1 MTTMKT
7 LMWAGASA
15 SLLAACSSGAAAET
29 ETDNTTAPATD
40 AAQPAGDVTYEDGVY
55 LGPRVENIKGGYQ
68 AQVTIENGVIT
79 AVDPVEAGT
88 SDPESVKV
96 NAFAVPTIVE
106 RVLEAQS
113 ADVEHVS
120 GSSFTSPAFIE
131 SIEGAL
137 NEAAA

>member
-1 MTTMKT
+1 MTAMKT
-7 LMWAGASA
+7 LVWAGASA
-15 SLLAACSSGAAAET
+15 SLLAACSTGAAADST
-29 ETDNTTAPATD
+29 SDAATSDPVAAPA
-40 AAQPAGDVTYEDGVY
+40 DVTYEDGVY
-55 LGPRVENIKGGYQ
+55 VGPRIENIKGGYQ

-88 SDPESVKV
+88 SDPESLKV

-113 ADVEHVS
+113 ADVEFVS

-131 SIEGAL
+131 SIAGAL
-137 NEAAA
+137 DDATV

>member
-1 MTTMKT
+1 MTAINT
-7 LMWAGASA
+7 WVWVGASA
-15 SLLAACSSGAAAET
+15 SLLVACSPGT
-29 ETDNTTAPATD
+29 TDAGSAAPA
-40 AAQPAGDVTYEDGVY
+40 AGDGEYRDGVY

-79 AVDPVEAGT
+79 RVDPVEAGT
-88 SDPESVKV
+88 SDPESMRV

-113 ADVEHVS
+113 ADVEFVS

-131 SIEGAL
+131 SIDGAL
-137 NEAAA
+137 EEASVS